1 MEGYRPDTYGN
12 AFADVYDAWYGEL
25 GEVGSVVDAVAAAAA
40 PLDLPVLELG
50 IGTGRLAL
58 PLAERGVEV
67 VGVDASAAML
77 EQLTR
82 KPGGEDLETHLTD
95 MREVGAVPHAG
106 RFGVIFAAFNTL
118 LNLATS
124 EDRRNCLDGS
134 VEVMAPDG
142 WLAIETVVPGPDPE
156 RTEDH
161 VEIRTMATD
170 RLILTVSRRDPAAGT
185 VSGHHVELVDGAAVR
200 LRPWQ
205 LGYLSPEALD
215 AEAGAS
221 GLILGHRAATWD
233 GAVFDDE
240 TSPSQVSWYRL
251 ADR

>member
-1 MEGYRPDTYGN
+1 MEGYGPDTYGN

-25 GEVGSVVDAVAAAAA
+25 GDVGSVVDAVAAVAA
-40 PLDLPVLELG
+40 PLDHPILELG

-58 PLAERGVEV
+58 PLARQGLEV
-67 VGVDASAAML
+67 VGIDASAAML
-77 EQLTR
+77 EQLVQ
-82 KPGGEDLETHLTD
+82 KPGGPEIETHLVD
-95 MREVGAVPHAG
+95 MRDVGAVPHAG

-118 LNLATS
+118 LNLPTAD
-124 EDRRNCLDGS
+124 DRRRCLDGC

-142 WLAIETVVPGPDPE
+142 WVAIETVVPGPDPE

-170 RLILTVSRRDPAAGT
+170 RLVLTVSRRDPSAGT

-205 LGYLSPEALD
+205 LGYLTPEALD

-221 GLILGHRAATWD
+221 GLILGHRWATWD
-233 GAVFDDE
+233 GAPFDDD
-240 TSPSQVSWYRL
+240 TSPSQVSWYHL
-251 ADR
+251 AN